1 MFISLTYSVT
11 SIDLTSRV
19 ISAFS
24 EEPEANTEEILHCS
38 FLAIIL
44 LGEDLKLDKKI
55 PSILNSRS
63 ITTILKNYF
72 LHI

>member
-11 SIDLTSRV
+11 SIDLPSRV

-38 FLAIIL
+38 FLAIIVL
-44 LGEDLKLDKKI
+44 REDLNLIKKMY
-55 PSILNSRS
+55 SRS
-63 ITTILKNYF
+63 ITIIKTKYF
-72 LHI
+72 KV

>member
-38 FLAIIL
+38 FLAVIML
-44 LGEDLKLDKKI
+44 REDFNLDKKMY
-55 PSILNSRS
+55 SRS
-63 ITTILKNYF
+63 IAIIKIKYF
-72 LHI
+72 QV